1 MKTLFQAIYARY
13 EATALGSSVL
23 TDLYNTKAPDDAVF
37 PYGVFTLVSNVQDF
51 TFTEKFE
58 DCLMQFSLFSDIK
71 SDSTQV
77 CDLFELL
84 KTVFDFLDLEISG
97 YTTVSIVRGIANLI
111 KEEKIWHYAVTYRII
126 LQTD

>member
-1 MKTLFQAIYARY
+1 MKTLFQAIYSEY
-13 EATALGSSVL
+13 SGSSLAASL
-23 TDLYNTKAPDDAVF
+23 TDLYNTRAPDDAVY

-58 DCLMQFSLFSDIK
+58 DCLVQFSLFSDIK

-97 YTTVSIVRGIANLI
+97 YTTISIVRGIANLI
-111 KEEKIWHYAVTYRII
+111 KEKDVWHYAVTYRIV